1 MSIEFNIENMD
12 GDLGRAAHYKRRPK
26 EGEKGRTEAIQAAKE
41 RAAKLISPD
50 ELRRKEAQRK
60 WREGGE

>member
-26 EGEKGRTEAIQAAKE
+26 DCAKARAAAIQAAKE
-41 RAAKLISPD
+41 RAAKLVTPD

>member
-12 GDLGRAAHYKRRPK
+12 GDLGREAHYKRRPK
-26 EGEKGRTEAIQAAKE
+26 DCAKAREASIQAAKN

-50 ELRRKEAQRK
+50 EIRRRESLKR
-60 WREGGE
+60 WRECGE

>member
-12 GDLGRAAHYKRRPK
+12 GDLGRAAHYRRRPK
-26 EGEKGRTEAIQAAKE
+26 DCAKARAESIQAEKN
-41 RAAKLISPD
+41 RAAKLVSQD

>member
-26 EGEKGRTEAIQAAKE
+26 DCAKARAVSIQAANN

-50 ELRRKEAQRK
+50 EVRRRESIKR

>member
-26 EGEKGRTEAIQAAKE
+26 DCAKARAAAIQAAKE
-41 RAAKLISPD
+41 RAAKLVTP
-50 ELRRKEAQRK
+50 EEARRRESLRK

>member
-12 GDLGRAAHYKRRPK
+12 GDLGRAAHYRRRPK
-26 EGEKGRTEAIQAAKE
+26 DCAKARSAAIQAAKN
-41 RAAKLISPD
+41 RAANLISPD
-50 ELRRKEAQRK
+50 EFRRKEAQRK